1 MNDTYKVSVVIP
13 VYNCDK
19 TIKDC
24 IKSLLNQ
31 TYSNMEIIIVDD
43 GSTDMSWNIC
53 NEIVNNTSDMKIVL
67 VRNEHKGVVVARNIG
82 ISAATGEYI
91 TFVDA
96 DDYIEKDCIEKMV
109 AGMQNVD
116 FCMTGIELE
125 YYDEFDKHIEKREII
140 KELPQPNLYEDD
152 SFFELIVNAFR
163 LDKIYM
169 VNVWGKLFKTSKMQ
183 LVASQIS
190 DQVMFGEDCL
200 IVYLYAL
207 QSRSMR
213 MLNNTGYKYR
223 YCEKT
228 NDKKYNI
235 NLFSNI
241 TQLIMNLNNVA
252 ISDEKLVLL
261 HEKVSKEIISH
272 YLNIAIAQNV
282 RGLDIE
288 VYYYP
293 YWGRL
298 NDCKVVLYGAGNVGC
313 SYYKSMLIDKKID
326 LIAWIDKNAEKIKKS
341 DYLPV
346 RGLDYIKDLKF
357 DYIIVAVFD
366 ESKYLGIKNELVN
379 LGIEK
384 KKILWSPTRKALLY

>member
-1 MNDTYKVSVVIP
+1 MRDTYKVSVIIP
-13 VYNCDK
+13 IYNCDE

-24 IKSLLNQ
+24 IESILDQ

-43 GSTDMSWNIC
+43 GSTDMSWSIC
-53 NEIVNNTSDMKIVL
+53 NEIVNNTPDVKFAL
-67 VRNEHKGVVVARNIG
+67 FRNEHKGVVVARNTG
-82 ISAATGEYI
+82 INAATGEYI

-96 DDYIEKDCIEKMV
+96 DDHIEENCIEQMV
-109 AGMQNVD
+109 KGIQDVD

-125 YYDEFDKHIEKREII
+125 YYDESNKYIEKREII
-140 KELPQPNLYEDD
+140 KELPQPKLYEDA

-169 VNVWGKLFKTSKMQ
+169 VNVWGKLFETRRMK

-190 DQVMFGEDCL
+190 NQVMFGEDCL

-207 QSRSMR
+207 QSRSMC
-213 MLNNTGYKYR
+213 MLNNIGYKYR

-228 NDKKYNI
+228 NEKKYNI

-241 TQLIMNLNNVA
+241 AQLIMNLKNVA
-252 ISDEKLVLL
+252 INNEKLALL

-272 YLNIAIAQNV
+272 YLNIAIAQNI

-313 SYYKSMLIDKKID
+313 SYYKSMLIDKRID
-326 LIAWIDKNAEKIKKS
+326 LIAWIDKNAEKIKNC

-346 RGLDYIKDLKF
+346 QGPDYIKDMKF
-357 DYIIVAVFD
+357 DYIIVAVFN
-366 ESKYLGIKNELVN
+366 ESKYLEIKNELAN
-379 LGIEK
+379 LGIEN